1 MIQLLFV
8 DVFLCAMF
16 CFVVK
21 VFVFLLL
28 EKLDNFF
35 SFFWLKGTGQRLP
48 IDNDIVGE
56 IPNAFVPALISTT
69 TTINNFPVVSL
80 ETIAPTQTQT
90 TFGSLREVGPSGD
103 YLAFPP
109 RVEKEFRCLALWCAC
124 LVGGPCAGRDYVPSP
139 PSEYGFVSRSS
150 VPSWAYACEY
160 ITRAWMQENNV
171 FVAPVSSVVNRP
183 RKQTYLASH
192 AVSFL
197 FRDNA
202 CCAVSFSYEDNAL
215 STVSSPA
222 GDNVAQAVS
231 SSSEDNASCVVSSSY
246 EDNTPSAVSFPYGD
260 NAAQAVSSS
269 SEDNA
274 SCVVSSSYEDNTP
287 SAVSFPYGDNAA
299 KAVSFSSED
308 NASYAVSFP
317 YGDNAYYDDVGVASA
332 FSWYPA
338 STTSLERAG
347 RHTSVCRPRTAG
359 MRHHRLRAGRGLYRP
374 SPSRRH
380 YYGKL
385 RLRAALFACSQA
397 TETMDVDVV
406 FLNPT
411 EAMMDDVVFEPMDI
425 DFCGESLEVE
435 VGVTESME
443 AEKVVD
449 NGFCL
454 APVFAPETVQT
465 DHVPDQV
472 VEQVAVES
480 SNIDSLV
487 SSFGAIAVDEN
498 DSSGSESAVLPE
510 YESDSS
516 VESENFVE
524 IHRVSADLSSVEGS
538 DGELAG
544 SDSGSA
550 AAFVPS
556 VGAEDDEV
564 TQERVEA
571 DEMESF
577 LASLPASDSDAANEC
592 SEEEDDEEEE
602 EDDEDDEEVV
612 VVRSSG
618 GASRRPR
625 ASDFF

>member
-1 MIQLLFV
+1 MGDFK
-8 DVFLCAMF
+8 FLCAMF

-21 VFVFLLL
+21 VVVFLLL
-28 EKLDNFF
+28 EKLDDFF
-35 SFFWLKGTGQRLP
+35 SFFYDRGTGQRLP
-48 IDNDIVGE
+48 IDNDIVVGE
-56 IPNAFVPALISTT
+56 IPNAFVPPLISTT

-80 ETIAPTQTQT
+80 EPIAPSQPPT
-90 TFGSLREVGPSGD
+90 TFGSLREVGTSRD
-103 YLAFPP
+103 YLASPP

-150 VPSWAYACEY
+150 VPYWAYACED

-171 FVAPVSSVVNRP
+171 FAAPVSSVVNRP
-183 RKQTYLASH
+183 RKQIYLAPH

-197 FRDNA
+197 YRDNA
-202 CCAVSFSYEDNAL
+202 CCAVSSSYEDNA
-215 STVSSPA
+215 
-222 GDNVAQAVS
+222 
-231 SSSEDNASCVVSSSY
+231 
-246 EDNTPSAVSFPYGD
+246 PSAVSFPYGD

-269 SEDNA
+269 YEDNA
-274 SCVVSSSYEDNTP
+274 SCVVSSSSEDNTP
-287 SAVSFPYGDNAA
+287 SAVSFPYGNNAA
-299 KAVSFSSED
+299 QAVSSSSED

-317 YGDNAYYDDVGVASA
+317 FGDNAYYDDVGVALASTL
-332 FSWYPA
+332 YPA
-338 STTSLERAG
+338 RTTSLEWAG

-359 MRHHRLRAGRGLYRP
+359 MRHHRLRPGRGLYRP
-374 SPSRRH
+374 CPSRRH

-406 FLNPT
+406 FMNPT
-411 EAMMDDVVFEPMDI
+411 EAMMDDVVSEPMDI

-435 VGVTESME
+435 VEVTESME

-454 APVFAPETVQT
+454 ACAKPHNLDAIKVDVI
-465 DHVPDQV
+465 DINGNIRYHGSIDQV

-487 SSFGAIAVDEN
+487 SSFGAIAVNEN
-498 DSSGSESAVLPE
+498 DSSGSGSAVLPE

-516 VESENFVE
+516 VESEHFVE
-524 IHRVSADLSSVEGS
+524 IYRVSAELSSVEGS

-544 SDSGSA
+544 LDSGSV

-571 DEMESF
+571 EVIESF
-577 LASLPASDSDAANEC
+577 LGSLQASDSDAAKEG
-592 SEEEDDEEEE
+592 SKEEEDE
-602 EDDEDDEEVV
+602 EDDEEVV
-612 VVRSSG
+612 VVCPSG